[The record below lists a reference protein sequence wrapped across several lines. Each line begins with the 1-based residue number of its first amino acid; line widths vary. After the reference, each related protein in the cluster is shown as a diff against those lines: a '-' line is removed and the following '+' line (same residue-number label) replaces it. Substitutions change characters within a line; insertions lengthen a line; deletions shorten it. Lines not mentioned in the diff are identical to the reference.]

1 MAELQTYFGRYKELV
16 QQYKITKSVTAD
28 VDNYDVV
35 IERIG
40 SGYGHTKYRVIKN
53 KPMLPTLDLAI
64 ICDDGN
70 LCFGYRTDDSIIC
83 VYTD

>member
-28 VDNYDVV
+28 VENYDVV
-35 IERIG
+35 IQNIG
-40 SGYGHTKYRVIKN
+40 SGYAHTKYRVIKN
-53 KPMLPTLDLAI
+53 KPELSTLDLAI

-70 LCFGYRTDDSIIC
+70 LCFGYRTDGSIIC